1 MKFIFLRHGKTEYN
15 EQGLTQGW
23 CDSPLS
29 KTGLKQASYTKE
41 ALKDVVIDYAYC
53 SPSGRA
59 RQTAS
64 IVLGNRDI
72 SVMID
77 DRLKE
82 INFGIFE
89 EKDENMRKE
98 KNIESQNWYQ
108 DLDMDYRSFQGGD
121 IREVIKQELE
131 LLGNIYLS
139 KPDKSSVLIA
149 GHGCSLTGLVRTIC
163 KDELDE
169 NYPDFKCFANVGVVI
184 VDYDGTFHIEKI
196 IEPVVEE

>member
-1 MKFIFLRHGKTEYN
+1 
-15 EQGLTQGW
+15 
-23 CDSPLS
+23 
-29 KTGLKQASYTKE
+29 
-41 ALKDVVIDYAYC
+41 
-53 SPSGRA
+53 
-59 RQTAS
+59 
-64 IVLGNRDI
+64 
-72 SVMID
+72 MID

-139 KPDKSSVLIA
+139 KPDKSSVLI
-149 GHGCSLTGLVRTIC
+149 CRTVLYFLT
-163 KDELDE
+163 
-169 NYPDFKCFANVGVVI
+169 
-184 VDYDGTFHIEKI
+184 
-196 IEPVVEE
+196 

>member
-82 INFGIFE
+82 INFGIFCYSH
-89 EKDENMRKE
+89 K
-98 KNIESQNWYQ
+98 ILT
-108 DLDMDYRSFQGGD
+108 LDGYT
-121 IREVIKQELE
+121 K
-131 LLGNIYLS
+131 LS
-139 KPDKSSVLIA
+139 
-149 GHGCSLTGLVRTIC
+149 
-163 KDELDE
+163 LDS
-169 NYPDFKCFANVGVVI
+169 YSTCRCI
-184 VDYDGTFHIEKI
+184 QL
-196 IEPVVEE
+196 

>member
-29 KTGLKQASYTKE
+29 KTGLKQAEFTKE
-41 ALKDVVIDYAYC
+41 ALKDVKIDYAYC

-72 SVMID
+72 SIMID
-77 DRLKE
+77 ERLKE

-89 EKDENMRKE
+89 EKDENIRKAL
-98 KNIESQNWYQ
+98 NIESVNWYT
-108 DLDMDYRSFQGGD
+108 DLDMDFSSYQGGE
-121 IREVIKQELE
+121 IREVVKQEFE
-131 LLGNIYLS
+131 LLNNIYTS
-139 KPDKSSVLIA
+139 HSDKSTVLIA
-149 GHGCSLTGLVRTIC
+149 GHGCSLTGLIRVIC
-163 KDELDE
+163 NDDLDI
-169 NYPDFKCFANVGVVI
+169 NYPDFKFFANAGVVI
-184 VDYDGTFHIEKI
+184 VDYDGTYHIEKI
-196 IEPVVEE
+196 IEPVIEE